1 MANLS
6 DILIVKV
13 LKFTVNKSH
22 LQDIIF
28 LVMIRPFERLLQDE
42 QEFMYK
48 APVLVAILIA
58 GADGDIDRNEIKE
71 GMTQAKKRQK
81 NASLELMELYK
92 EISEDFEDK
101 LKIVLQ
107 SYPVEATQ
115 RNSLIAEEL
124 SRLNSIFTK
133 LEKGFATQYYQSI
146 CDLALKIAQSSGGL
160 LGMKSIGAAEARYV
174 KLPMI
179 NDPSAG

>member
-1 MANLS
+1 MS
-6 DILIVKV
+6 
-13 LKFTVNKSH
+13 S
-22 LQDIIF
+22 Q
-28 LVMIRPFERLLQDE
+28 FEKLAQDE

-48 APVLVAILIA
+48 APILVAILIA

-71 GMTQAKKRQK
+71 GIAQANKRQRS
-81 NASLELMELYK
+81 ASVELMELYK
-92 EISEDFEDK
+92 EISTDFEDK

-107 SYPVEATQ
+107 EYPVEVSQ
-115 RNSLIAEEL
+115 RNGLIVEEL
-124 SRLNSIFTK
+124 SKLNAILPK
-133 LEKGFATQYYQSI
+133 LDKNFSSGYYKSI

-179 NDPSAG
+179 KDPSA